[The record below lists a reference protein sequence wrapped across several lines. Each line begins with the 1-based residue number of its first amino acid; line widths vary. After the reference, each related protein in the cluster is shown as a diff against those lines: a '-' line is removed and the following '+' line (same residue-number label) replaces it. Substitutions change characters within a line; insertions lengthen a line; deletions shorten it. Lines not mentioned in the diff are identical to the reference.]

1 MILNKIKANFKII
14 ISYLAYNISWLTIRP
29 LILLVFKPKFYNS
42 EIFKKV
48 SPPVIFA
55 STHKSFL
62 DPWIISSVFPFM
74 SRFFPVI
81 WLADEKYFKMPII
94 GGIIKIYGAL
104 KVIKGKDLE
113 ECLKEPLYYLIEQKT
128 NIGIFPEGKIV
139 FDENKIELF
148 KRGVGYLMVHSKA
161 PIIPIALRLEKR
173 FQYSDLFTMKNK
185 AYVIFGRPFYEN
197 DTDYINIANNLKSI
211 VSDLFFIKDY
221 YIEKPPQEIKFECPS
236 LLNKITHFILLPFL
250 NSKIFSFLLRT
261 ISKEGKLVSQK
272 PASALSMEIIYNMP
286 KKSLFFVKSLKE
298 LNSIIF
304 DRLLYQTKALRNR
317 LRIVTYLIK
326 ESLLNQLDKND
337 NIFIL
342 SLGGGSLRSIISA
355 ISELRRPD
363 LIGKIT
369 IWNVDNDESVISLIE
384 EVKREFHLNNLRI
397 KILNLNIKEF
407 FKDFEKYVDNA
418 FDIVELI
425 GFLDYLPEEE
435 VINCL
440 NNIYSLL
447 KNNGILICS
456 NIAPNNETRF
466 LENLGWPPMYYRNIV
481 DWVYILNKTYFKK
494 ATKIIKEPLSFHN
507 IVYIQKIHNEIY

>member
-1 MILNKIKANFKII
+1 
-14 ISYLAYNISWLTIRP
+14 
-29 LILLVFKPKFYNS
+29 
-42 EIFKKV
+42 
-48 SPPVIFA
+48 
-55 STHKSFL
+55 
-62 DPWIISSVFPFM
+62 
-74 SRFFPVI
+74 
-81 WLADEKYFKMPII
+81 
-94 GGIIKIYGAL
+94 
-104 KVIKGKDLE
+104 
-113 ECLKEPLYYLIEQKT
+113 
-128 NIGIFPEGKIV
+128 
-139 FDENKIELF
+139 
-148 KRGVGYLMVHSKA
+148 
-161 PIIPIALRLEKR
+161 
-173 FQYSDLFTMKNK
+173 
-185 AYVIFGRPFYEN
+185 
-197 DTDYINIANNLKSI
+197 
-211 VSDLFFIKDY
+211 
-221 YIEKPPQEIKFECPS
+221 
-236 LLNKITHFILLPFL
+236 
-250 NSKIFSFLLRT
+250 
-261 ISKEGKLVSQK
+261 
-272 PASALSMEIIYNMP
+272 MP

-363 LIGKIT
+363 LIEKIT

-384 EVKREFHLNNLRI
+384 EVKKEFHLNNIRV

-407 FKDFEKYVDNA
+407 FRDFEKYTNKA

-456 NIAPNNETRF
+456 NIAPINETRF

-507 IVYIQKIHNEIY
+507 IVYIQKIHNETS